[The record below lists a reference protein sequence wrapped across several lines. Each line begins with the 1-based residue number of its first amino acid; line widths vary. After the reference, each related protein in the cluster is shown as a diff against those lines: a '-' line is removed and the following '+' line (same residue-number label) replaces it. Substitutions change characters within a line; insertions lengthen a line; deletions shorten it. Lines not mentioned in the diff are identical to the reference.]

1 MKYHQLSE
9 GLKVPYIGQGFGG
22 IRDGSKGSDLDEQEY
37 IDSLLIGFE
46 HGLTLIDTAEA
57 YADGYSEEI
66 IGKAFAD
73 NRADIQIATKFSPEN
88 NSYKEVINAAEKS
101 LSRLRTDY
109 IDLYQIHWPNPM
121 IPIEETIRALE
132 LLIRQGK
139 ILNIGVSNFSKRDL
153 VSAIAALSAA
163 KIVSN
168 QVEYNLFDRFVE
180 QSLFAFCKTNNIK
193 IIAYSP
199 LDKGRTTDGD
209 NRRKLL
215 LETAK
220 KYGKTV
226 EQIALNWL
234 TSSKMVIAIP
244 TSRSKKHIIDNSKS
258 VDFQLSDSDFDLIS
272 RHCAS
277 NPEMIRTEAISVSD
291 SGEGNRKVYRTLQE
305 AKQNS
310 LKLCPSPLELAEF
323 IKQGDPIKPVR
334 LRLNTN
340 LDTKHTYKL
349 VEGRLRYW
357 AWVLAYSGE
366 KPIPAYV
373 RYDQEEI

>member
-1 MKYHQLSE
+1 MKYHQLGE
-9 GLKVPYIGQGFGG
+9 KLKVPYIGQGFGG
-22 IRDGSKGSDLDEQEY
+22 IRDGSKGSDLSEKEY
-37 IDSLLIGFE
+37 IDSLLTGFE

-57 YADGYSEEI
+57 YADGYSEEV
-66 IGKAFAD
+66 IGKAFAGY
-73 NRADIQIATKFSPEN
+73 RADIQIATKFSPEN
-88 NSYKEVINAAEKS
+88 NSYKDVINAAERS
-101 LSRLRTDY
+101 LSRLKTDY

-132 LLIRQGK
+132 LLTRQGK
-139 ILNIGVSNFSKRDL
+139 ILSIGVSNFSKRDL
-153 VSAIAALSAA
+153 VGAIEALTSA

-180 QSLFAFCKTNNIK
+180 QSLFAFCEAKNIK

-209 NRRKLL
+209 VRRKLL
-215 LETAK
+215 LEIAQ
-220 KYGKTV
+220 KYGKSV

-234 TSSKMVIAIP
+234 THSEMVIAIP
-244 TSRSKKHIIDNSKS
+244 TSRSKNHIISNSES
-258 VDFQLSDSDFDLIS
+258 VDFRLSDSDFGLIS
-272 RHCAS
+272 ENCAS
-277 NPEMIRTEAISVSD
+277 NPEMIETEAISVSI
-291 SGEGNRKVYRTLQE
+291 SGEGNRKVYQTLQE

-334 LRLNTN
+334 LRPNTN
-340 LDTKHTYKL
+340 LKKKHTFEL

-357 AWVLAYSGE
+357 AWVLAHNGE

-373 RYDQEEI
+373 RYDQ